1 MSILENKDSVRN
13 NDNELDYM
21 VGYYEVKESDF
32 FPPQDNRYYVSGI
45 EDIDGG
51 DNFTEY
57 AEWFWETY
65 EDYLFDCNN

>member
-1 MSILENKDSVRN
+1 MSILENKDSVKN

-32 FPPQDNRYYVSGI
+32 FPPQDNRYYASGI

-51 DNFTEY
+51 DNFAEY
-57 AEWFWETY
+57 AEWFWEIY